1 LGLFD
6 RIILTKT
13 PQICGVS
20 SSWIRGVVSTFLTT
34 LEIFNPLDQFVI
46 TPQKRCFT
54 NNVVNVMIGHFLVI
68 IWISQLINFS
78 IYTNNIMGW
87 VIESMVFVARDS
99 YLKNANLKTPIFF
112 PIYMFIFLTVLVYN
126 FCGLIPYS
134 YAVTSSFVFNF
145 FLVLSL
151 FIGLN
156 LIGIIYHKW
165 NFLNIFMPKG
175 LPLVFSWFL
184 IFFETVSYFARILSL
199 TIRLF
204 ANILSGHIL
213 QHILISFAFK
223 IFMLG
228 NWYSILFI
236 FPWLITFVVTFLEIG
251 IAFLQA
257 YVFFILWLLYIN
269 NAMNLH

>member
-78 IYTNNIMGW
+78 IYTNSIMGW

-145 FLVLSL
+145 FFSVKFVYWIKLNWNNLSQME
-151 FIGLN
+151 
-156 LIGIIYHKW
+156 
-165 NFLNIFMPKG
+165 FLKYFYAKGVTFGIFMI
-175 LPLVFSWFL
+175 FDFL
-184 IFFETVSYFARILSL
+184 WNSIILCSNFKLNYTVICKHIIGTYF
-199 TIRLF
+199 TT
-204 ANILSGHIL
+204 H
-213 QHILISFAFK
+213 
-223 IFMLG
+223 
-228 NWYSILFI
+228 
-236 FPWLITFVVTFLEIG
+236 T
-251 IAFLQA
+251 
-257 YVFFILWLLYIN
+257 YIVCV
-269 NAMNLH
+269 